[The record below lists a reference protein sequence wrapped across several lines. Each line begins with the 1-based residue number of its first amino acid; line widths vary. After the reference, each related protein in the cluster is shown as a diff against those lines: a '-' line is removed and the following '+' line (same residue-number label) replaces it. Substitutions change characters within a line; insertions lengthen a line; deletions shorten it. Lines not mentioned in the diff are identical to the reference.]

1 MDIVEFSNSQRN
13 KPIAIRLGYIYNLH
27 RSSIEKQDWR
37 CKEYFKKKCP
47 ATIQTK
53 GDILLRSKY
62 IHKHSCDPDEA
73 SAHMAY
79 SRMKEYAKSM
89 PSEFPG
95 QIMGNFSIPLHFYS
109 RIVFCSPLL
118 CTFSILLTQ
127 FRNSIVV
134 VVFLIIFNVS
144 SM

>member
-1 MDIVEFSNSQRN
+1 M
-13 KPIAIRLGYIYNLH
+13 H

-47 ATIQTK
+47 TTIQTK

-62 IHKHSCDPDEA
+62 IHNHSCDPDEA

-89 PSEFPG
+89 PNEFPG
-95 QIMGNFSIPLHFYS
+95 QIMEKFSMDLQDETISKMPAPDHLKKTLYNKKRAKLPPLPAIDY
-109 RIVFCSPLL
+109 C
-118 CTFSILLTQ
+118 
-127 FRNSIVV
+127 
-134 VVFLIIFNVS
+134 LIIDWAERKENEHILKT
-144 SM
+144 